1 MEVLAGLSVADARD
15 VLEYAAELIERA
27 KAPLDNVRTE
37 QSEELAESA
46 DFLTKTAMRQIE
58 LRHKRALTQA
68 TRTSLRQMTAIIRSW
83 LRDVLMVVSG
93 TPELMVNIDQRSAVE
108 AAARVN
114 VEGLMRALREAY
126 KTDEALSYN
135 VSPETCL
142 DTLLF
147 TIREVLHGSGNTY

>member
-1 MEVLAGLSVADARD
+1 
-15 VLEYAAELIERA
+15 
-27 KAPLDNVRTE
+27 
-37 QSEELAESA
+37 
-46 DFLTKTAMRQIE
+46 
-58 LRHKRALTQA
+58 
-68 TRTSLRQMTAIIRSW
+68 
-83 LRDVLMVVSG
+83 MVVSG

-108 AAARVN
+108 AAAARVN